1 MDFLVLSYPVYQTR
15 SREIVFENLFSFLCI
30 KNNFHCLTIWLDH
43 YASVLGNDIK
53 SPISLISKATAEG
66 VVEWMEGLEREN
78 LENVLLGVGLTE
90 IKQILK
96 MSPDVTERFFQV
108 FQYKDKEEGENNM
121 DIFLFKNIQ

>member
-1 MDFLVLSYPVYQTR
+1 
-15 SREIVFENLFSFLCI
+15 
-30 KNNFHCLTIWLDH
+30 LTIWLDH

-53 SPISLISKATAEG
+53 SPISLISKATAES

-108 FQYKDKEEGENNM
+108 F
-121 DIFLFKNIQ
+121 